1 MTLIESSACGTP
13 VIGSNIYGLKDSFID
28 NKSGLSFELNNEKD
42 LASKIKILLYDE
54 EKYINLKNFGIKRV
68 KDDFNKY
75 EIEQEFN
82 KFISN
87 YI

>member
-28 NKSGLSFELNNEKD
+28 KKSGLSFELNNAKD

-54 EKYINLKNFGIKRV
+54 EKYNYFKLWYQKV
-68 KDDFNKY
+68 KDDFDNK
-75 EIEQEFN
+75 IEQEFN
-82 KFISN
+82 RFISN

>member
-28 NKSGLSFELNNEKD
+28 KKSGLSFELNNAKD

-54 EKYINLKNFGIKRV
+54 EKYNYFKNFGIKRV
-68 KDDFNKY
+68 KDDFDKY
-75 EIEQEFN
+75 KIEQEFN
-82 KFISN
+82 RFISN